1 MTIQT
6 LRNLERGNDH
16 DLCRLSDVNVNPN
29 AIAWAYKV
37 TIYNAIGNSI
47 KSDLN
52 AAREAGLNDILVGER
67 GWAYDKDEVR
77 EAKTNL
83 EILSQLNLVV
93 AIPSLQESASL
104 IQ

>member
-1 MTIQT
+1 MEMTAT
-6 LRNLERGNDH
+6 SAACHLKVETKVAD
-16 DLCRLSDVNVNPN
+16 VNPN
-29 AIAWAYKV
+29 AIACAYKV

-52 AAREAGLNDILVGER
+52 AAREAGLNAILMGER

-83 EILSQLNLVV
+83 EIVSQLCDV
-93 AIPSLQESASL
+93 IPILRRYYHWSE
-104 IQ
+104 